1 MPKKAASLF
10 SVDVINPGFADRPA
24 HMRIAERIRAAI
36 VSGALKPNARLP
48 SGRTL
53 AHDFGVARNTVDEA
67 LGQLVAEGMVVRR
80 RGAGSFV
87 AASSPATGARPSAAG
102 CARSPRLSQRAQ
114 ALRHYPGPTV
124 ANRAVAFAPSLPPS
138 EFFPRVVWRRL
149 LAREAARPGSEC
161 WESGASNGL
170 ASLREAIAGH
180 ASALRGTRAAA
191 DQVIV
196 TTSTQQAVELAAK
209 VLADPGEC
217 AWAEAPGYQPVHYVL
232 RSAGLEVVQVPVD
245 AEGLDVAA
253 AQLLNSKARFAY
265 VTPSHQYPLGV
276 EMSLPRRRALL
287 AWADAEDAFVV
298 EDDYDG
304 DYRYEGKPITSLQDL
319 NAGRV
324 IYIGSFNKLL
334 FPGLRVAYAIV
345 PEGLAAAF
353 ADAKHAADGHTAL
366 LTQATLAAFIHEGH
380 LAEHLRRT
388 RAAYDERRRAF
399 LKHAAMLH
407 DVIEFGPAP
416 AGLHVTGFF
425 KDARL
430 RDRHVAQACQARGVR
445 VEPLSRHGTLRQ
457 GLVFGFTTASVE
469 SVPRA
474 LKIVQQA
481 IRAALS

>member
-1 MPKKAASLF
+1 MPKKAASLY

-24 HMRIAERIRAAI
+24 HMRIAERVRAAI
-36 VSGALKPNARLP
+36 ASGALKPHARLP

-53 AHDFGVARNTVDEA
+53 ARDLGVARNTVDEA
-67 LGQLVAEGMVVRR
+67 LSQLVADGLVVRR
-80 RGAGSFV
+80 RGAGTFV
-87 AASSPATGARPSAAG
+87 CALTVARQSAAT
-102 CARSPRLSQRAQ
+102 CARNPRLSQRAH
-114 ALRHYPGPTV
+114 ALRNYPGQMV

-138 EFFPRVVWRRL
+138 EFFPRIVWRRL
-149 LAREAARPGSEC
+149 LAREAARAGSEC

-170 ASLREAIAGH
+170 ETLREAIAGH
-180 ASALRGTRAAA
+180 ASALRGTRAGA

-209 VLADPGEC
+209 VLADPGES
-217 AWAEAPGYQPVHYVL
+217 AWAEAPGYQPVHYVM
-232 RSAGLEVVQVPVD
+232 RSAGLDVVPVPVD
-245 AEGLDVAA
+245 REGLDVAA
-253 AQLLNSKARFAY
+253 GQRLNSKARFAY

-287 AWADAEDAFVV
+287 EWVDAEDAYVV

-319 NAGRV
+319 NASRV
-324 IYIGSFNKLL
+324 IYVGSFNKLL

-345 PEGLAAAF
+345 PHGLAAPF
-353 ADAKHAADGHTAL
+353 ADAKHAADGHNAL
-366 LTQATLAAFIHEGH
+366 LAQAVLAAFIREGH

-399 LKHAAMLH
+399 LRHAVMLN
-407 DVIEFGPAP
+407 DFIEFGPAS

-425 KDARL
+425 KDERL
-430 RDRHVAQACQARGVR
+430 RDRHVAQHCLARGVK
-445 VEPLSRHGTLRQ
+445 VEPLSRHGTARQ
-457 GLVFGFTTASVE
+457 GLVFGFTTASAE

-481 IRAALS
+481 IREALG